1 MANLIFFTMCAVGI
15 ISAVVSIII
24 DKLRGDH

>member
-1 MANLIFFTMCAVGI
+1 MGNLFFFSMCALVI

-24 DKLRGDH
+24 DKLHGDN